1 MLSRRASKGQT
12 LTGSTSFADS
22 VYTSSVSVSPPAAS
36 SVTAAMSAAIPSTSI
51 EDYIQ
56 PATEAFRIYQS
67 WPPEFIGF
75 CPPPMVCIIT
85 GPAAIMLRFARH
97 LRKVSNA
104 GGDPSL
110 PGIHEDILI
119 LILSKFARYWNIG
132 LLLLGMCCNS
142 FPSKFNSLLF

>member
-1 MLSRRASKGQT
+1 MLSGRASSEPILAPSSRFVDK
-12 LTGSTSFADS
+12 A
-22 VYTSSVSVSPPAAS
+22 YTPSNSVSPPSAP
-36 SVTAAMSAAIPSTSI
+36 SVTANMSAAIANTRI
-51 EDYIQ
+51 EDYFQ

-67 WPPEFIGF
+67 WSPEYIGF

-110 PGIHEDILI
+110 PSIQEDLLI

-132 LLLLGMCCNS
+132 LLLLGMYYSS
-142 FPSKFNSLLF
+142 FTSISHS